1 MPKQISIQIDHALYG
16 IQGHTLDVT
25 EAAQNAL
32 MGDDLTVSAKRLGVE
47 DPAPGEMK
55 FFAVKATITI
65 DNDDSQS
72 FHYIAKDYETID
84 FIP

>member
-1 MPKQISIQIDHALYG
+1 MPKQVSIHIDHALYG
-16 IQGHTLDVT
+16 IQGNTVDVT
-25 EAAQNAL
+25 EAAQDAL
-32 MGDDLTVSAKRLGVE
+32 MGDDLTISAKRLGID

-65 DNDDSQS
+65 DNNSS
-72 FHYIAKDYETID
+72 KTFHYIAKDYETID

>member
-1 MPKQISIQIDHALYG
+1 MPTNISIAIEYALYG
-16 IQGHTLDVT
+16 IQDQTVDVT
-25 EAAQNAL
+25 KEAQAAL
-32 MGDDLTVSAKRLGVE
+32 MGDDLTISPNKLGIE

-55 FFAVKATITI
+55 HFAVKALITI
-65 DNDDSQS
+65 DDNEPSA